1 MLPRSATKKY
11 KVNEIF
17 YSLQAEGRNAGTPA
31 VFVRFSGCNLQC
43 PFCDT
48 NHEPFVEMTKDEIEA
63 RVKELDPSG
72 EAMVVITGGEPT
84 LQLTENEP
92 MFENRYVA
100 METNG
105 IIKATRWVKWVTISP
120 KTKLSQAK
128 LSNANEL
135 KFLYGWFDDKYL
147 TEVIEPFAM
156 LYGIKLYIQPTA
168 DKDGKFDIHPAA
180 EFAKAHPVWCLSLQ
194 WHKLFN
200 IQ

>member
-1 MLPRSATKKY
+1 MSATKKY

-31 VFVRFSGCNLQC
+31 VFVRFAGCNLQC

-84 LQLTENEP
+84 LQLTEKEP
-92 MFENRYVA
+92 MFENRYTA

-105 IIKATRWVKWVTISP
+105 IIKAQRWVKWVTISP
-120 KTKLSQAK
+120 KTKLSKAK
-128 LSNANEL
+128 LANANEL

-147 TEVIEPFAM
+147 TEVIEPFAT

-168 DKDGKFDIHPAA
+168 DKDWKFDVHPAA
-180 EFAKAHPVWCLSLQ
+180 EFAKAHPVWRLSLQ

>member
-1 MLPRSATKKY
+1 MSATKKY

-17 YSLQAEGRNAGTPA
+17 YSLQAEGKNAGTPA
-31 VFVRFSGCNLQC
+31 VFVRFAGCNLQC

-72 EAMVVITGGEPT
+72 EALVVITGGEPT
-84 LQLTENEP
+84 LQLTEKEP
-92 MFENRYVA
+92 MFENRSTA

-105 IIKATRWVKWVTISP
+105 IIKAPRWVKWVTISP

-128 LSNANEL
+128 LASANEL

-147 TEVIEPFAM
+147 TEVIEPFAT

-168 DKDGKFDIHPAA
+168 DKDGKFDVIPAA
-180 EFAKAHPVWCLSLQ
+180 EFAKAHPVWRLSLQ

>member
-1 MLPRSATKKY
+1 MSATKKY

-17 YSLQAEGRNAGTPA
+17 YSLQAEGKNAGTPA
-31 VFVRFSGCNLQC
+31 VFVRFAGCNLKC

-72 EAMVVITGGEPT
+72 EAIVVITGGEPT
-84 LQLTENEP
+84 LQLTEKEP
-92 MFENRYVA
+92 MFENRYTA

-105 IIKATRWVKWVTISP
+105 IIKAPRWVKWVTISP

-128 LSNANEL
+128 LANANEL

-156 LYGIKLYIQPTA
+156 LYGIKLFIQPTA
-168 DKDGKFDIHPAA
+168 DKDGKFDVIPAA
-180 EFAKAHPVWCLSLQ
+180 EFAKAHPVWRLSLQ

>member
-1 MLPRSATKKY
+1 MSASKKY

-31 VFVRFSGCNLQC
+31 VFVRFAGCNLQC

-72 EAMVVITGGEPT
+72 EAIVVITGGEPT
-84 LQLTENEP
+84 LQLTEKEP
-92 MFENRYVA
+92 MFENRYTA

-105 IIKATRWVKWVTISP
+105 IIKAPRWVKWVTISP

-128 LSNANEL
+128 LANANEL

-147 TEVIEPFAM
+147 TEVIEPFAT

-180 EFAKAHPVWCLSLQ
+180 EFAKAHPVWRLSLQ

>member
-1 MLPRSATKKY
+1 MSASKKY

-31 VFVRFSGCNLQC
+31 VFVRFAGCNLQC

-72 EAMVVITGGEPT
+72 EAIVVITGGEPT
-84 LQLTENEP
+84 LQLTEKEP
-92 MFENRYVA
+92 MFENRYTA

-105 IIKATRWVKWVTISP
+105 IIKAQRWVKWVTISP

-128 LSNANEL
+128 LANANEL

-147 TEVIEPFAM
+147 TEVIEPFAT

-180 EFAKAHPVWCLSLQ
+180 EFAKAHPVWRLSLQ

>member
-1 MLPRSATKKY
+1 MSATKKY

-31 VFVRFSGCNLQC
+31 VFVRFAGCNLQC

-72 EAMVVITGGEPT
+72 EAIVVITGGEPT
-84 LQLTENEP
+84 LQLTEKEP
-92 MFENRYVA
+92 MFENRYTA

-105 IIKATRWVKWVTISP
+105 IIKAPRWVKWVTISP

-128 LSNANEL
+128 LANASEL

-147 TEVIEPFAM
+147 TEVIEPFST

-168 DKDGKFDIHPAA
+168 DKDGKFDVIPAA
-180 EFAKAHPVWCLSLQ
+180 EFAKAHPVWRLSLQ

>member
-1 MLPRSATKKY
+1 MSATKKY

-17 YSLQAEGRNAGTPA
+17 YSLQAEGKNAGTPA
-31 VFVRFSGCNLQC
+31 VFVRFAGCNLQC

-72 EAMVVITGGEPT
+72 EAIVVITGGEPT
-84 LQLTENEP
+84 LQLTEKEP
-92 MFENRYVA
+92 MFENRYTA

-105 IIKATRWVKWVTISP
+105 IIKAPRWVKWVTISP

-128 LSNANEL
+128 LANASEL

-147 TEVIEPFAM
+147 TEVIEPFST

-168 DKDGKFDIHPAA
+168 DKDGKFDVIPAA
-180 EFAKAHPVWCLSLQ
+180 EFAKAHPVWRLSLQ

>member
-1 MLPRSATKKY
+1 MSATKKY

-17 YSLQAEGRNAGTPA
+17 YSLQAEGRNAGTPT
-31 VFVRFSGCNLQC
+31 VFVRFSKCNLTC

-48 NHEPFVEMTKDEIEA
+48 NHEPFVEMTKGEIEA

-72 EAMVVITGGEPT
+72 EAIVVITGGEPT
-84 LQLTENEP
+84 LQLTEKEP
-92 MFENRYVA
+92 MFENRYTA
-100 METNG
+100 IETNG
-105 IIKATRWVKWVTISP
+105 IIKAPRWVKWVTISP

-128 LSNANEL
+128 LANASEL

-147 TEVIEPFAM
+147 VETIEPFAT

-168 DKDGKFDIHPAA
+168 DKDGKFDVIQAA
-180 EFAKAHPVWCLSLQ
+180 EFAKAHPVWRLSLQ

>member
-1 MLPRSATKKY
+1 MSATKKY

-17 YSLQAEGRNAGTPA
+17 YSLQAEGKNAGTPA
-31 VFVRFSGCNLQC
+31 VFVRFAGCNLQC

-48 NHEPFVEMTKDEIEA
+48 NHEPFVEMRKDEIEA

-72 EAMVVITGGEPT
+72 EALVVITGGEPT
-84 LQLTENEP
+84 LQLTEKEP
-92 MFENRYVA
+92 MFENRSTA

-105 IIKATRWVKWVTISP
+105 IIKAPRWVKWVTISP

-128 LSNANEL
+128 LANANEL

-156 LYGIKLYIQPTA
+156 LYGIKLFIQPTA

-180 EFAKAHPVWCLSLQ
+180 EFAKAHPVWRLSLQ